1 MATVVIKIVTEEE
14 RKRNR
19 IALAEHLKERKRQT
33 QAEMREAYLLNPE
46 KQQLINRSEE
56 HTSELQSRR
65 LISYAVFVWALVWG
79 LCRGISR

>member
-1 MATVVIKIVTEEE
+1 MATVVIKTITEEE

-46 KQQLINRSEE
+46 KQQLIN
-56 HTSELQSRR
+56 ELK
-65 LISYAVFVWALVWG
+65 ALNDKYF
-79 LCRGISR
+79 L